1 MKGQQKS
8 GRPLGL
14 WEVAALVIGGLLY
27 VAVVL
32 FLILLLAGRALLADA
47 LELGFLAGVL
57 LLVGIF
63 LYLAGKRRGMAR
75 FWRRFLLGALVATG
89 LLLALFSV
97 AIGLL
102 LFQSTGGCLLYTSLY
117 DEEIATFDEDEV
129 YNQADSAGFI
139 NLFGLPIKVQ
149 AKKGLTYDK

>member
-27 VAVVL
+27 AAVAL
-32 FLILLLAGRALLADA
+32 FLILLLAGGALLADA

-57 LLVGIF
+57 LMVGIF

-75 FWRRFLLGALVATG
+75 FWRRFLLGALVAAG

-102 LFQSTGGCLLYTSLY
+102 LFQSTGG
-117 DEEIATFDEDEV
+117 
-129 YNQADSAGFI
+129 
-139 NLFGLPIKVQ
+139 
-149 AKKGLTYDK
+149 

>member
-14 WEVAALVIGGLLY
+14 WEVASLVIGGLLY
-27 VAVVL
+27 AAVAL
-32 FLILLLAGRALLADA
+32 FLILLLAGGALLADA

-75 FWRRFLLGALVATG
+75 FWRRFLLGALVAAG

-97 AIGLL
+97 AIWLL
-102 LFQSTGGCLLYTSLY
+102 LFQSTGG
-117 DEEIATFDEDEV
+117 
-129 YNQADSAGFI
+129 
-139 NLFGLPIKVQ
+139 
-149 AKKGLTYDK
+149 

>member
-1 MKGQQKS
+1 M
-8 GRPLGL
+8 GL

-27 VAVVL
+27 AAVAL
-32 FLILLLAGRALLADA
+32 FLILLLAGGALLADA

-75 FWRRFLLGALVATG
+75 FWRRFLLGALVAAG

-97 AIGLL
+97 AIWLL
-102 LFQSTGGCLLYTSLY
+102 LFQSTGG
-117 DEEIATFDEDEV
+117 
-129 YNQADSAGFI
+129 
-139 NLFGLPIKVQ
+139 
-149 AKKGLTYDK
+149 

>member
-32 FLILLLAGRALLADA
+32 FLILLLAGGALLADA

-57 LLVGIF
+57 LVGIF
-63 LYLAGKRRGMAR
+63 LYLVGKRRGMAR
-75 FWRRFLLGALVATG
+75 FWWRFLLGALVATG

-102 LFQSTGGCLLYTSLY
+102 LFQSTGG
-117 DEEIATFDEDEV
+117 
-129 YNQADSAGFI
+129 
-139 NLFGLPIKVQ
+139 
-149 AKKGLTYDK
+149 

>member
-1 MKGQQKS
+1 M
-8 GRPLGL
+8 
-14 WEVAALVIGGLLY
+14 AALVIGGLLY
-27 VAVVL
+27 AAVAL
-32 FLILLLAGRALLADA
+32 FLILLLAGGALLADA

-75 FWRRFLLGALVATG
+75 FWRRFLLGALVAAG

-102 LFQSTGGCLLYTSLY
+102 LFQSTGG
-117 DEEIATFDEDEV
+117 
-129 YNQADSAGFI
+129 
-139 NLFGLPIKVQ
+139 
-149 AKKGLTYDK
+149 

>member
-14 WEVAALVIGGLLY
+14 WKVAALVIGGLLY

-32 FLILLLAGRALLADA
+32 FLILLLAGGALLADA

-63 LYLAGKRRGMAR
+63 LYLWENAGEWPVLAAL
-75 FWRRFLLGALVATG
+75 LLGALVATG

-102 LFQSTGGCLLYTSLY
+102 LFQSTGG
-117 DEEIATFDEDEV
+117 
-129 YNQADSAGFI
+129 
-139 NLFGLPIKVQ
+139 
-149 AKKGLTYDK
+149 

>member
-32 FLILLLAGRALLADA
+32 FLILLLAGGALLADA
-47 LELGFLAGVL
+47 LELGFLAEV

-63 LYLAGKRRGMAR
+63 LYLVGKRRGMAR

-102 LFQSTGGCLLYTSLY
+102 LFQSTGG
-117 DEEIATFDEDEV
+117 
-129 YNQADSAGFI
+129 
-139 NLFGLPIKVQ
+139 
-149 AKKGLTYDK
+149 

>member
-27 VAVVL
+27 VAVAL
-32 FLILLLAGRALLADA
+32 FLILLLAGGALLADA

-57 LLVGIF
+57 
-63 LYLAGKRRGMAR
+63 
-75 FWRRFLLGALVATG
+75 VAAG

-102 LFQSTGGCLLYTSLY
+102 LFQSTGG
-117 DEEIATFDEDEV
+117 
-129 YNQADSAGFI
+129 
-139 NLFGLPIKVQ
+139 
-149 AKKGLTYDK
+149 